1 VSVMLEPFLVSA
13 SGHSVCRT
21 GWSRITRNPMTLTHY
36 LNSPVGVRDTDY
48 NSVFPGGV
56 TIAATFD
63 RGLFYERG
71 NGMGSEHYGKGV
83 DMQLGPVVGPL
94 GRSPEGGRNW
104 EGFSPDPVL
113 SGIAVAQHVYG
124 IQDAGVIACTKHF
137 IGYEQEHFRQSTESD
152 GYGYNITQSV
162 SSNID
167 DVTMH
172 ELYLWPFADAVRA
185 GTAAFMCSY
194 NQINNSYACSNSYTQ
209 NYLLKVCL
217 D

>member
-1 VSVMLEPFLVSA
+1 
-13 SGHSVCRT
+13 
-21 GWSRITRNPMTLTHY
+21 
-36 LNSPVGVRDTDY
+36 
-48 NSVFPGGV
+48 
-56 TIAATFD
+56 
-63 RGLFYERG
+63 
-71 NGMGSEHYGKGV
+71 MGSEHYAKGV

-137 IGYEQEHFRQSTESD
+137 IGYEQEHFRQSSESD

-194 NQINNSYACSNSYTQ
+194 NQVSHSFPFLCIFNYNSSILT
-209 NYLLKVCL
+209 LLKR
-217 D
+217 

>member
-1 VSVMLEPFLVSA
+1 MQDRFVTDSLQAHDS
-13 SGHSVCRT
+13 
-21 GWSRITRNPMTLTHY
+21 Y
-36 LNSPVGVRDTDY
+36 LHEYSPVGVRDTDY

-63 RGLFYERG
+63 RGLFYQRG

-194 NQINNSYACSNSYTQ
+194 NQVSDNVYNPIQLSLY
-209 NYLLKVCL
+209 
-217 D
+217 